1 MKTTAILLVTAALL
15 ASCSGQKKEQTATE
29 QQNVTTVQAPDM
41 HNAENALDY
50 QGTYKGTIPAADCPG
65 INVTL
70 TLGNDGTFE
79 EIYEY
84 IERDTF
90 TSKGTYTVKVNTL
103 TTVSETNDTTYYKVE
118 ENRLR
123 MLDRER
129 NLIGGELAD
138 KYILNKQ

>member
-29 QQNVTTVQAPDM
+29 KQNETTVQAPDM

-90 TSKGTYTVKVNTL
+90 SSKGTYTVKVNTL

-123 MLDRER
+123 MLDREQ
-129 NLIGGELAD
+129 NLIEGELAD

>member
-15 ASCSGQKKEQTATE
+15 ASCSGQKKGQTATE
-29 QQNVTTVQAPDM
+29 QQNETTVQAPDM

-90 TSKGTYTVKVNTL
+90 SSKGTYTVKVNTL

>member
-29 QQNVTTVQAPDM
+29 QQNETTVQAPDM

-90 TSKGTYTVKVNTL
+90 SSKGTYTVKVNTL

-123 MLDRER
+123 MLDREQ

>member
-15 ASCSGQKKEQTATE
+15 ASCSDQKKEQTATE

-123 MLDRER
+123 MLDREQ

>member
-123 MLDRER
+123 MLDREQ

>member
-29 QQNVTTVQAPDM
+29 QQNETTVQAPDM

-123 MLDRER
+123 MLDREQ

>member
-1 MKTTAILLVTAALL
+1 MKTTAILLLTAALL
-15 ASCSGQKKEQTATE
+15 ASCSGQKKEQTATC
-29 QQNVTTVQAPDM
+29 QQNETTVQAPDM

-79 EIYEY
+79 ETYEY

-123 MLDRER
+123 MLDREQ

>member
-29 QQNVTTVQAPDM
+29 QQNETTVQAPDM

-123 MLDRER
+123 MLDREQ
-129 NLIGGELAD
+129 NLIEGELAD

>member
-15 ASCSGQKKEQTATE
+15 ASCSGQKKEQKATE
-29 QQNVTTVQAPDM
+29 QQNETTVQAPDM

-123 MLDRER
+123 MLDREQ